1 MVELLTI
8 VAAGSI
14 LAFLFAVKVFF
25 DLQKSMGGDVRRLE
39 ERLASL
45 EHTAMGVGSDVAA
58 LRSSMQDK
66 VDRDYLQKRMDGLVD
81 LMKSKKR

>member
-8 VAAGSI
+8 VAGGAV

-25 DLQKSMGGDVRRLE
+25 DLQKSMGNDAKRME

-45 EHTAMGVGSDVAA
+45 EHSAMGVGSDVSA
-58 LRSSMQDK
+58 LRNSIKDK
-66 VDRDYLQKRMDGLVD
+66 VDKDYLQKRLDGLAD
-81 LMKSKKR
+81 LVKSKRR